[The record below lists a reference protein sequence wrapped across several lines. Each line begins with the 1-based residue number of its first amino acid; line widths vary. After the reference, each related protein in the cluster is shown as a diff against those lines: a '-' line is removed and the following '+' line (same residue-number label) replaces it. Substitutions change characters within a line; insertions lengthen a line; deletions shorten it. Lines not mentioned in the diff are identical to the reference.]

1 VNEIKASAYPH
12 QPLRGFLS
20 LRERSE
26 VRALFFVS
34 FVVIK

>member
-1 VNEIKASAYPH
+1 MKGSAYPH
-12 QPLRGFLS
+12 QLLRVFLS
-20 LRERSE
+20 LRERTE